1 MADDKDE
8 STQTEEPTAKR
19 QQEARA
25 RGQVPLSREVNSWLV
40 LLAATLGLVNFADD
54 MMRSGRQIVRYFLE
68 KPHMIAVEAD
78 TLPGFILDVL
88 LSAAVVVGPVILA
101 IVVAS
106 VASTIVQV
114 GWLFSPESIKPSFE
128 KLSPLKGLNRLFSV
142 ASLVEFAK
150 GLLKLAIV
158 GTACYLVTAPGF
170 DSLPLFV
177 LREPEAAMAILGG
190 LSQKLLV
197 ATVAVLTLIAA
208 ADVAYQRIR
217 LNKELRMSR
226 SEIRDEVKDQEGDP
240 MVKAKLRQIR
250 HERSRRRMMQAV
262 PKADVVI
269 TNPTHY
275 AVALKYERD
284 TMDAPVLVAKGVD
297 AVALRIREL
306 ATENDVPIVENP
318 PLARALHATV
328 EIDEEI
334 EPEHYKAVAEIISYV
349 LKLRGDGRAAA
360 GDAPK
365 S

>member
-40 LLAATLGLVNFADD
+40 LLAATLGLVSFADD
-54 MMRSGRQIVRYFLE
+54 MMRSGRQLVHHFLE
-68 KPHMIAVEAD
+68 KPHMIPVELG
-78 TLPGFILDVL
+78 TLPGFILDVT
-88 LSAAVVVGPVILA
+88 LSAAVVVGPIILA
-101 IVVAS
+101 ILAAS
-106 VASTIVQV
+106 IASTMVQV
-114 GWLFSPESIKPSFE
+114 GWLFSPQALKPSFE
-128 KLSPLKGLNRLFSV
+128 KLSPLKGLSRLFSMT
-142 ASLVEFAK
+142 SLIEFAK

-158 GTACYLVTAPGF
+158 GTTCWIVAAPTF

-177 LREPEAAMAILGG
+177 LREPEAAMTVLGG
-190 LSQKLLV
+190 MSMKLLI
-197 ATVAVLTLIAA
+197 ATIAVLTLVAA
-208 ADVAYQRIR
+208 ADVAYQRVR

-226 SEIRDEVKDQEGDP
+226 TEIRDEIKDQEGDP

-275 AVALKYERD
+275 AVALKYDRD
-284 TMDAPVLVAKGVD
+284 AMDAPVLVAKGID
-297 AVALRIREL
+297 AVALRIREI
-306 ATENDVPIVENP
+306 AQDNDVPIVENP

-328 EIDEEI
+328 ELDEEI

-349 LKLRGDGRAAA
+349 MRLRGGGAETETSA
-360 GDAPK
+360 K